1 MSVLSQRLRAFAVAL
16 LMFGAMLGSTVAQ
29 AQSANVLRVGW
40 QKGGIVALIKA
51 RGDLEKK
58 LATQGIT
65 VKWTEFPAGPQMLEG
80 LNVGSID
87 LGHVGEAP
95 PIFAQAA
102 NPDLLYVGA
111 EPPSP
116 KSEKLLVQKESPIR
130 SVADLKGKR
139 VAFNKGSNVQFFIV
153 KLLEKHGLKYSD
165 IEVRTLTPS
174 DARAAFEKGAIDAW
188 VIWDPFAAAAESQVG
203 ARVLA
208 DGVGVVQN
216 YNFYISSRRYAER
229 HPGTLEAALAAI
241 YEGDAWAD
249 RNLQEAAA
257 QTAAQIGLAEPIVLA
272 TFRNYGRGN
281 QPLNQ
286 EVLRNQQAIAD
297 AFLELKLIPKKL
309 DVGAAFWRPAK

>member
-1 MSVLSQRLRAFAVAL
+1 MLPSHPRRRLLAAGALAAGAVAV
-16 LMFGAMLGSTVAQ
+16 GAVHAQ
-29 AQSANVLRVGW
+29 DQAVLRIGW

-51 RGDLEKK
+51 RGELDRK
-58 LATQGIT
+58 LAAQGIT

-116 KSEKLLVQKESPIR
+116 KSEKLLVQKDAPIK
-130 SVADLKGKR
+130 SVAELKGKR

-188 VIWDPFAAAAESQVG
+188 VIWDPFGAAAEAQVG

-216 YNFYISSRRYAER
+216 YNFYISSRRYAQA
-229 HPGTLEAALAAI
+229 HPGAIRAALDAI
-241 YEGDAWAD
+241 YEGDAWVD
-249 RNLQEAAA
+249 RNFKEAVV
-257 QTAAQIGLAEPIVLA
+257 QTAAQIGLTEPIVDA
-272 TFRNYGRGN
+272 TFRNYGRGR

-286 EVLRNQQAIAD
+286 EVLRNQQSIAD
-297 AFLELKLIPKKL
+297 TFFDLKLIPKKL
-309 DVGAAFWRPAK
+309 DVGAAFWRPAQ

>member
-1 MSVLSQRLRAFAVAL
+1 MSLFFSRRRVLGATACVLVSAAVH
-16 LMFGAMLGSTVAQ
+16 
-29 AQSANVLRVGW
+29 AQSQDVLRIGW

-51 RGDLEKK
+51 RGEFEKK
-58 LATQGIT
+58 LNARGIT

-116 KSEKLLVQKESPIR
+116 KSEKLLVQKDSPIR

-165 IEVRTLTPS
+165 VEVRTLTPS

-188 VIWDPFAAAAESQVG
+188 VIWDPFAAAAESQVD

-208 DGVGVVQN
+208 DGAGVVEN
-216 YNFYISSRRYAER
+216 YNFYISSRRYAEA
-229 HPGTLEAALAAI
+229 HPEVVKAALAGI
-241 YEGDAWAD
+241 YEEDAWAHK
-249 RNLQEAAA
+249 NLKEAAA
-257 QTAAQIGLAEPIVLA
+257 QTSAQIGLAEPIVYA
-272 TFRNYGRGN
+272 AFQNYNYGH
-281 QPLNQ
+281 QPLSD

-297 AFLELKLIPKKL
+297 AFLDLKLIPKKL
-309 DVGAAFWRPAK
+309 DVGSAFWRPAK